1 MNRYFYS
8 IVIFLVIVGSAAQ
21 VLYLQVHHHLGA
33 AVADALVSVG
43 GFWALSAGFRYTS
56 RFLRF
61 DRNNIAYFFISHIV
75 AALVITAVWL
85 GIVFS
90 VIEGLQSAQLIPDAA
105 FYPVW
110 RFVIGLIA
118 YTLMIAVYY
127 IISYSEDLLKQE
139 KKEAEYQTMISEAEL
154 KMLKL
159 QIHPRFIFN
168 SLNSI
173 TALIDIDTASA
184 RDMTIKLADFLRY
197 ALSTKSKSF
206 VPLREELDN
215 IRKYL
220 SIEKIRFEDRFEYS
234 EIVQNDCQEIP
245 VPAMILQP
253 LFENTLKH
261 AVYNAL
267 EKVSVAFEAGRTG
280 DGLKMVLRNTLEEA
294 SPVKGTG
301 TGLENV
307 RHRLQILY
315 GESAMMEISSAEGVF
330 TVSIIIPGKYDGS
343 V

>member
-1 MNRYFYS
+1 MNRYFSS
-8 IVIFLVIVGSAAQ
+8 IVIFMVITASAAQ
-21 VLYLQVHHHLGA
+21 VLYLQVHHHLWGA
-33 AVADALVSVG
+33 VTDALISVG

-56 RFLRF
+56 KSLLF
-61 DRNNIAYFFISHIV
+61 DRNKITYFFISHIL

-85 GIVFS
+85 GIVYG
-90 VIEGLQSAQLIPDAA
+90 VVEGLQSARLHPDAQ

-127 IISYSEDLLKQE
+127 IISYSEDLLKKE
-139 KKEAEYQTMISEAEL
+139 KKEAEYQTMISETEL

-159 QIHPRFIFN
+159 QIHPHFIFN

-173 TALIDIDTASA
+173 TALIDIDAASA

-206 VPLREELDN
+206 VPLREELEN

-220 SIEKIRFEDRFEYS
+220 AIEKIRFEDRFEYA
-234 EIVQNDCQEIP
+234 EMVQQDCHDIQ
-245 VPAMILQP
+245 VPAMLLQP

-261 AVYNAL
+261 AVYTAL
-267 EKVSVAFEAGRTG
+267 EKVSVVFEAGRTP
-280 DGLKMVLRNTLEEA
+280 DGLKMVLRNTLEEE
-294 SPVKGTG
+294 SRVKGTG

-307 RHRLQILY
+307 LQRLQILY
-315 GESAMMEISSAEGVF
+315 GDSAKMEVSSGEGIF
-330 TVSIIIPGKYDGS
+330 TVQIIIPERNDGNI
-343 V
+343 